1 MGNSLEGKIA
11 LVTGAA
17 QGIGA
22 AVVRS
27 LSDGGAKVY
36 GVDLQPGSTDFQL
49 DLSKVEEIDAFVKG
63 LPETPNLLVQ
73 CAGICLTR
81 PFNDIDLH
89 SFELSLKINLLAP
102 FALIQSLSTR
112 LIAEGKSGSFVN
124 LASISSFLPKL
135 EQLDYGVTKA
145 GIVSMTRSSALSLA
159 PHRIRVNAV
168 APGIIDTPM
177 TQANAER
184 RSKVRGVSVEEA
196 IQPLLDVTPLKRM
209 GSPDEVAQVIRFLC
223 SEDASY
229 ITGQTIVVD
238 GGQLMR

>member
-1 MGNSLEGKIA
+1 MGNSLEGKVA

-22 AVVRS
+22 AVVDS
-27 LSDGGAKVY
+27 LREGGATVY
-36 GVDLQPGSTDFQL
+36 GVDRQPGSTDFEL
-49 DLSKVEEIDAFVKG
+49 DLSQIDSIAPFIDS
-63 LPETPNLLVQ
+63 LDQTPNLLVQ

-81 PFNDIDLH
+81 PFNDIDLQ
-89 SFELSLKINLLAP
+89 SFDLSLKINLLAP
-102 FALIQSLSTR
+102 FAMIQSLSRR

-159 PHRIRVNAV
+159 PHNIRVNAV

-196 IQPLLDVTPLKRM
+196 IQPLLEVTPMKRM
-209 GSPDEVAQVIRFLC
+209 GSPAEVAQLIRFLC
-223 SEDASY
+223 SDDSSY
-229 ITGQTIVVD
+229 ITGQTIVID

>member
-1 MGNSLEGKIA
+1 MGNSVAGKVA

-22 AVVRS
+22 AVAATLR
-27 LSDGGAKVY
+27 DGGATVF
-36 GVDLQPGSTDFQL
+36 GVDRQPGATDFEL
-49 DLSKVEEIDAFVKG
+49 DLNDVAGISAFVDG
-63 LPETPNLLVQ
+63 LETCPDLLVQ

-81 PFNDIDLH
+81 PFFDIDLG
-89 SFELSLKINLLAP
+89 SFETSLKINLLAP
-102 FALIQSLSTR
+102 FALVQALSAR
-112 LIAEGKSGSFVN
+112 LIREGKSGSFVN

-145 GIVSMTRSSALSLA
+145 GVVSMTRSAALSLA
-159 PHRIRVNAV
+159 PHGIRVNAV

-177 TQANAER
+177 TQANAAR
-184 RSKVRGVSVEEA
+184 RSVVRGVSVEEA
-196 IQPLLDVTPLKRM
+196 IQPLLDVTPLRRM
-209 GSPDEVAQVIRFLC
+209 GSPEEVAQVIRFLC
-223 SEDASY
+223 SDDSSY